1 MSGWQYD
8 GTLLRMCDI
17 LKQPYLNFPYKVYPP
32 LASCS
37 KEELTELWTA
47 AYEKLDRIY
56 LALEDP
62 LLSLQF
68 EKMYYDDIERIE
80 QQIDEIDYQWSRFPK
95 TESEEELPPLEPRVY
110 VTCLRSTI
118 ARQETNMSRK

>member
-1 MSGWQYD
+1 MFNKKMSGWQYD

-17 LKQPYLNFPYKVYPP
+17 LKQPYVNFPYKVYPHV
-32 LASCS
+32 AYCN

-62 LLSLQF
+62 LLSLRF

-80 QQIDEIDYQWSRFPK
+80 KQIDEIDYQWSRFPK
-95 TESEEELPPLEPRVY
+95 TDAEMVLPPLEPRVY
-110 VTCLRSTI
+110 GPCLRSTVK
-118 ARQETNMSRK
+118 R